1 MLTEAI
7 QNIILNNLMQKGTV
21 NLNINCLVQNGI
33 IKAGKSHYKWKE
45 IKLVFFFPHWTN
57 VKLIFIL
64 IVFIDDLVD
73 PHV

>member
-45 IKLVFFFPHWTN
+45 IKLVFFFSSLDQREINIHFN
-57 VKLIFIL
+57 SF
-64 IVFIDDLVD
+64 
-73 PHV
+73 H